1 MIKLIIKQG
10 QQQYDVS
17 ECIVSVK
24 WSGKKGSP
32 ARQINVTCLND
43 VKYWKSLGL
52 EWEILKGLRCVFY
65 WNEEEL
71 FKGLITDTSESNQA
85 TMTFT
90 AYDYGIYFTNSGN
103 TFVYEKKTLGEIVI
117 DCCQRAG
124 VLYDVIAQTD
134 YKIPD
139 ITKPTAKY
147 WDVIQSAMQQ
157 TKKKTGKVYYIRF
170 SDNACHL
177 FERRDRLLQWV
188 LATGENIISYTYTNS
203 IQQTKT
209 RIKLIDSK
217 NKTVVTKNDAEL
229 EALIG
234 TFQDIQQL
242 DEGNTKAEFEQCAER
257 LLNVEKIPQRTLSI
271 TATGITE
278 ATSGNCI
285 YVMID
290 KLNWGRS
297 FFIDEDTHTFKG
309 NDYQMSIKINLC
321 GDSMSEDV
329 SDILSDYKKESS
341 SSGGNTEVVKIAK
354 EQIGKPYV
362 WGASGPNSFDCSGLV
377 VYCYKH
383 TTKPGIGR
391 PDAQGLYGMCE
402 KVSSPKPGDLV
413 FFTGTYKT
421 SKYITHVGIYVGDNK
436 MISAEGDEVQYA
448 SNPSGRSSFVC
459 YGRFK

>member
-32 ARQINVTCLND
+32 ARQINVTCLDD

-71 FKGLITDTSESNQA
+71 FKGLITDTSQSNQA

-217 NKTVVTKNDAEL
+217 NKTVVTKNDDEL

-271 TATGITE
+271 NATGITE

-297 FFIDEDTHTFKG
+297 FYIDEDTHTFKG
-309 NDYQMSIKINLC
+309 NAYQMSIKINLC

-341 SSGGNTEVVKIAK
+341 SSGGNTEVVKLAK

-413 FFTGTYKT
+413 FFKGTYDT
-421 SKYITHVGIYVGDNK
+421 PKYITHVGIYVGDNK